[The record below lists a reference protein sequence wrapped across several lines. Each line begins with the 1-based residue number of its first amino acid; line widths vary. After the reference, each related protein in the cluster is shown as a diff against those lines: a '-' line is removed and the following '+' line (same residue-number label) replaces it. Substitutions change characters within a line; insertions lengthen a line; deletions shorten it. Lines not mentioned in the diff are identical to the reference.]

1 MNFDHD
7 ANLAMAQRGI
17 YVSPHRLVDQGY
29 GIAMPISQ
37 RTLWQRVKAA
47 LDYYLL

>member
-7 ANLAMAQRGI
+7 ANLHMAARGI
-17 YVSPHRLVDQGY
+17 YVSPHRLVDQCY
-29 GIAMPISQ
+29 GIGTPITQ